1 MHFRGAPR
9 RLRSRSESAAGRDGA
24 GAFKKSN
31 LRTSSRLLRPAPPH
45 WTPMVATIRRKG
57 FAAIRRRVRAHVID
71 QKGCDLGCG
80 SIGVKQQCCGKR
92 VCETCALNLVRVRS
106 PVGLAT
112 TCQIACPFCRHV
124 RSLTHERVKALM
136 RLRCPSHAKPVEVVG
151 AKQAPA
157 FWFTSHVKSTAA
169 THAGGLSSWHASL
182 ACAQRWHG
190 QRSTQWNW
198 SRRGEGA

>member
-1 MHFRGAPR
+1 MLHFRGAPR

-31 LRTSSRLLRPAPPH
+31 LRTTSRLLRPAPPH
-45 WTPMVATIRRKG
+45 WTRMVATIRRKG

-112 TCQIACPFCRHV
+112 TCQIACPFLQANSIPNARAREGPYASALPFSCQARRGCGLLG
-124 RSLTHERVKALM
+124 RS
-136 RLRCPSHAKPVEVVG
+136 RLRCFG
-151 AKQAPA
+151 
-157 FWFTSHVKSTAA
+157 
-169 THAGGLSSWHASL
+169 
-182 ACAQRWHG
+182 
-190 QRSTQWNW
+190 
-198 SRRGEGA
+198 SRAM